1 MTFAQLPVGQPFR
14 IGKATYTKISWGTAS
29 RDRDK
34 AYVGI
39 AQSAE
44 VEPNL
49 SSGVEGHT
57 ESPCKHGDLA
67 KADLMASAHSLVQP
81 DNASGNQ
88 APPAQSFSEQLEAT
102 GDSIERSFAEQLQD
116 SGDKLSPEQPK

>member
-1 MTFAQLPVGQPFR
+1 MTFAQLSVGQPFR

-44 VEPNL
+44 VEPTKP
-49 SSGVEGHT
+49 E
-57 ESPCKHGDLA
+57 
-67 KADLMASAHSLVQP
+67 
-81 DNASGNQ
+81 
-88 APPAQSFSEQLEAT
+88 SFSEQLEAT